1 MKAFIFKPLIVVAAV
16 LAMVGCSTKG
26 SITMMESVPGVIVQ
40 GESLKLDVVSTAKD
54 ADTVAEKLKG
64 QIASQLIGSG
74 AFANLSNDVNA
85 TDFNIVVSV
94 KSIREVSGTE
104 RVMLGALAGSNKV
117 AGNVSV
123 KNSANGQVV
132 KSFDFIGESASHP
145 FSGKS
150 DMRDAIERAAEEIMT
165 GLRG

>member
-1 MKAFIFKPLIVVAAV
+1 MKVFILKPLIVVAAL
-16 LAMVGCSTKG
+16 LALVGCSTKG
-26 SITMMESVPGVIVQ
+26 SITMMESVPGVMVQ
-40 GESLKLDVVSTAKD
+40 GESLKLDVVSEKQEAK
-54 ADTVAEKLKG
+54 AIAEKLKG
-64 QIASQLIGSG
+64 QIATQIIGSG
-74 AFANLSNDVNA
+74 AFSNLSSDANA
-85 TDFNIVVSV
+85 TDFSIVINV

-117 AGNVSV
+117 AGDVSV
-123 KNSANGQVV
+123 TNSANGEVV
-132 KSFDFIGESASHP
+132 KSFKFIGESASHP